1 MDILVSY
8 IAIMKYNKMHVREIL
23 LDRSI
28 SKK

>member
-8 IAIMKYNKMHVREIL
+8 IAIMKYNNMHVREIP

>member
-8 IAIMKYNKMHVREIL
+8 IAIMKYNNMYVREIL

>member
-8 IAIMKYNKMHVREIL
+8 IAIMKYNIMHVREIL